1 MHLRR
6 PSRLSTLDLPDT
18 QPFDDPEGRFAFSHN
33 GDLRDYRGPRERYR
47 GRAASSGARTA
58 RSASGGSRTPGRATA
73 RPETADGSDDHVG
86 DRLAALHAAFGGE
99 ANLAVLTGGG
109 TPHHYAGNPEN
120 PVFAF
125 RLGRIGIASTAIY
138 SIDRSVFRYA
148 ASGATNRSLVRLHT
162 TVTLDAA
169 GMPVVVAR
177 GEPVSA

>member
-1 MHLRR
+1 MA
-6 PSRLSTLDLPDT
+6 SGQ
-18 QPFDDPEGRFAFSHN
+18 QPPAGY
-33 GDLRDYRGPRERYR
+33 G
-47 GRAASSGARTA
+47 AASVTTVVGTESATADVTGSVGSGSGACVNGVGA
-58 RSASGGSRTPGRATA
+58 GGDSDGR
-73 RPETADGSDDHVG
+73 DGTDGHVG

-125 RLGRIGIASTAIY
+125 RLGRIGVASTAIY

-162 TVTLDAA
+162 TVTLDAG
-169 GMPVVVAR
+169 GMPVVAAR